1 MLLCRFCPF
10 TICLNG
16 GARGLSLMYSSVFFN
31 AFNHIP
37 IPFYTNSKAGGQA
50 TGRMAVF
57 FFGFFF
63 LTFFFLFFSFLILSP
78 SLFLSTFLPFG
89 TSLPFPSILHQS
101 QFLYVRIAAPERKET
116 REPRWGSRINFMLER
131 APSCTRGRPM
141 LRARYAV
148 SCYGTALYVRG
159 SVRSGSCLGF
169 FFVVSVVF
177 GY

>member
-1 MLLCRFCPF
+1 
-10 TICLNG
+10 
-16 GARGLSLMYSSVFFN
+16 MYSSFLFN
-31 AFNHIP
+31 AINHIP

-57 FFGFFF
+57 FSAFFFGFFF
-63 LTFFFLFFSFLILSP
+63 GFFSYLFFLTFSFLIFSP
-78 SLFLSTFLPFG
+78 SLFLSTFLPFS

-116 REPRWGSRINFMLER
+116 REPRRGSRINFMLER
-131 APSCTRGRPM
+131 ALSCTRGRPM

-159 SVRSGSCLGF
+159 SVRSGSCLG
-169 FFVVSVVF
+169 VF
-177 GY
+177 LQYL

>member
-63 LTFFFLFFSFLILSP
+63 LPFFSFLFFSHPF
-78 SLFLSTFLPFG
+78 SLTLPLYLPPLWYFP
-89 TSLPFPSILHQS
+89 SLPFNPPPIPILVRTYCSAGAQRNPGAPVGFPDKLHVGACA
-101 QFLYVRIAAPERKET
+101 FVHTRKADVTGEICCVMLWYGTVRAGIRPVRIMS
-116 REPRWGSRINFMLER
+116 W
-131 APSCTRGRPM
+131 
-141 LRARYAV
+141 V
-148 SCYGTALYVRG
+148 
-159 SVRSGSCLGF
+159 